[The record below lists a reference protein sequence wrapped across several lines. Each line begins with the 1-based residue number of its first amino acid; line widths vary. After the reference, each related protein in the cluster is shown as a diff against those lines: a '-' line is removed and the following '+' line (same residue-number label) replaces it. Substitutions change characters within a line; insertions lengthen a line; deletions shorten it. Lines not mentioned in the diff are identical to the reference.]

1 MNSMNYQER
10 VSNIQILEEN
20 LRFLQKETNIKKPY
34 KTIKSLF
41 YNKLP
46 KNRKNLKNLET
57 RKINASQI
65 CYNNKSKIKLASIES
80 IIKNSKNQ
88 EFLSSDNPN
97 NNIKPIIIMPFQ
109 NYINKNSS
117 STLDSVKTNHNGISK
132 DLKKNIDNIS
142 NHSRKFQLNNS
153 LDDVQIITSKKITEM
168 SKNTFHKKTEEKN
181 LNDLYNKFLEN
192 VRKHFYNLIKI

>member
-1 MNSMNYQER
+1 MNSLNYQDR
-10 VSNIQILEEN
+10 VSNIQKLEEN
-20 LRFLQKETNIKKPY
+20 LRFLPKETNVKKPY

-57 RKINASQI
+57 RIMKASQI

-97 NNIKPIIIMPFQ
+97 NNIKPIIIIPIQ
-109 NYINKNSS
+109 NYVNQNSS
-117 STLDSVKTNHNGISK
+117 STLDSIKTSHNGISNI
-132 DLKKNIDNIS
+132 LKKNITNIT
-142 NHSRKFQLNNS
+142 NHSRNKQLNNS
-153 LDDVQIITSKKITEM
+153 LNDVQLMTSKKNSKM
-168 SKNTFHKKTEEKN
+168 SNNMLHKEKEEKN
-181 LNDLYNKFLEN
+181 LNVLYNEFLEN

>member
-132 DLKKNIDNIS
+132 DLNKNIDNIS

-181 LNDLYNKFLEN
+181 LNDLYNEFLEN

>member
-1 MNSMNYQER
+1 MNSLNYQDR
-10 VSNIQILEEN
+10 VSNIQKLEEN
-20 LRFLQKETNIKKPY
+20 LRFLPKETNVKKPY

-41 YNKLP
+41 YNELP

-57 RKINASQI
+57 RIMKASQI

-97 NNIKPIIIMPFQ
+97 NNIKPIIIMPIQ
-109 NYINKNSS
+109 NYVNQNSS
-117 STLDSVKTNHNGISK
+117 STLDSIKTSHNGISNI
-132 DLKKNIDNIS
+132 LKKNITNIT
-142 NHSRKFQLNNS
+142 NHSRNKQLNNS
-153 LDDVQIITSKKITEM
+153 LNDVQLMTSKKNSKM
-168 SKNTFHKKTEEKN
+168 SNNMLHKEKEEKN
-181 LNDLYNKFLEN
+181 LNVLYNEFLEN

>member
-153 LDDVQIITSKKITEM
+153 LDDVQIITSKKISEM
-168 SKNTFHKKTEEKN
+168 RKNTFHKKTEEKN

>member
-1 MNSMNYQER
+1 MNSMNYQRR

-20 LRFLQKETNIKKPY
+20 LRCLQKETNVKKPY

-57 RKINASQI
+57 RKVNASQI

-80 IIKNSKNQ
+80 IIKNSKDQ

-97 NNIKPIIIMPFQ
+97 NNIKPIIIIPIQ
-109 NYINKNSS
+109 NYVNQNSS
-117 STLDSVKTNHNGISK
+117 STLDSVKTNHNGISNV
-132 DLKKNIDNIS
+132 LKKNMDNIS
-142 NHSRKFQLNNS
+142 NHSRNKQLNNS
-153 LDDVQIITSKKITEM
+153 LNDVQILTSKKISKM
-168 SKNTFHKKTEEKN
+168 SNNTFHKKTEEKN
-181 LNDLYNKFLEN
+181 LNDLYNEFLEN

>member
-181 LNDLYNKFLEN
+181 LNDLYNEFLEN

>member
-1 MNSMNYQER
+1 MNYQER

-20 LRFLQKETNIKKPY
+20 LRFLQKETNVKKPY

-109 NYINKNSS
+109 NYVNQNSS
-117 STLDSVKTNHNGISK
+117 STFDSVKTNHNGISK
-132 DLKKNIDNIS
+132 NLKKNIDNIS

-153 LDDVQIITSKKITEM
+153 LDDVQIITSKKISEM
-168 SKNTFHKKTEEKN
+168 NKNTFHKKMEEKN
-181 LNDLYNKFLEN
+181 LNDLYNEFLEN